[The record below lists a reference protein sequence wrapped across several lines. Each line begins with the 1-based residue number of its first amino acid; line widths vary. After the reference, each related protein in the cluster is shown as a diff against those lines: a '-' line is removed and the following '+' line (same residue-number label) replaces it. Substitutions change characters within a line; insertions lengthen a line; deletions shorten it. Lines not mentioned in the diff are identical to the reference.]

1 MKRDYTMP
9 NKYEYTWYKDR
20 DGDYYLPKEIARQIV
35 DENNPDTF
43 IPLLK
48 MGDYPYIKFCWDNLK
63 EHLPNSN
70 TFGRYIS
77 LMNLCHWKNYRFR
90 DSIYSD
96 EKVWNEPRRPLRE
109 DKLTNDK
116 FNGAN
121 CIHVVYRLP
130 FTLKKGDILYSD
142 IPQKHPLTMEYSEPL
157 KKEIHTLWENKKLKF
172 EIIANSGILV
182 ITEDFEFT
190 DEIERLLHAE

>member
-1 MKRDYTMP
+1 MP

-63 EHLPNSN
+63 EHLPNRN

-190 DEIERLLHAE
+190 DEIERLLHAG